1 MVMMKL
7 SAGRFFSAAL
17 RESGRNLPVG
27 EVTDENPIV
36 QKPLVANALDN
47 KTVVDKPLFDTP
59 VYCNTLNDKP
69 LDGSVLL
76 STVLD
81 VGPRD
86 YKNLAKKQL
95 STWVDCAAYA
105 TNYIVNHPI
114 QQSSVSLSCSI
125 AAYLSI
131 DPTATPVKG
140 SEGRLG
146 VCEMKQLT
154 IYDDLEKLCIAE

>member
-1 MVMMKL
+1 M
-7 SAGRFFSAAL
+7 
-17 RESGRNLPVG
+17 
-27 EVTDENPIV
+27 
-36 QKPLVANALDN
+36 
-47 KTVVDKPLFDTP
+47 VDKPLFDTP

-140 SEGRLG
+140 SEG
-146 VCEMKQLT
+146 
-154 IYDDLEKLCIAE
+154 